1 MGGTVFSKGL
11 MAVAVTTV
19 ALGLGAC
26 GVKSS
31 PRAPEGATYP
41 RVYPYAG
48 PKQETVLPPASETSP
63 DKTREPD
70 RGQPSPLGFPLEYPN
85 RSSYQ

>member
-1 MGGTVFSKGL
+1 MGGTVVSKG
-11 MAVAVTTV
+11 MIAVAVTAV

-31 PRAPEGATYP
+31 PRAPEGSAYP
-41 RVYPYAG
+41 REYPYAE
-48 PKQETVLPPASETSP
+48 PKQGVALPPAP
-63 DKTREPD
+63 DETRESD
-70 RGQPSPLGFPLEYPN
+70 QGRPSPLGFPLEYPN